1 MKQIHKRINWNE
13 PNTNKRKKV
22 QPIPTK
28 RLLFTIVSREK
39 TQKTVWQQFE
49 FVAVRDIDSIK
60 RGQMQVSIHISTE
73 LLRVNGE
80 EKKERKKNNIILETD
95 TGIKLFCR
103 QSQTG

>member
-1 MKQIHKRINWNE
+1 MNQIRI
-13 PNTNKRKKV
+13 KDKKKV

-60 RGQMQVSIHISTE
+60 RGQMQVSIHILTE

-80 EKKERKKNNIILETD
+80 EKKERKKNNILLETD
-95 TGIKLFCR
+95 TGIQLFYR